1 MAKDTESGTP
11 VGAQLRTLLICD
23 LVESTALVE
32 RMGDLAAAELI
43 RKHDRLART
52 LVDRHAGREI
62 DKTDGFLLMF
72 ERPVQA
78 AAFALDYQRALRQF
92 NAAES
97 VNLAARVGIHVGDV
111 VVWENSAEDVARG
124 AKPVEVE
131 GLVKP
136 VASRLMTLAF
146 PGQVLL
152 SNIAYALAHRAQGEL
167 GERLEKVRWR
177 THGRYR
183 FRGVPDP
190 VPVFEVGEEGLAPLK
205 APPWSSKAHREVPF
219 WRRPATVV
227 IEALVV
233 LALLTIPL
241 YMFLRPQAA
250 IAFAERDW
258 VVVGSLHNLTGET
271 VFDDSL
277 ESALRIGLE
286 QSHFVNVLSDLKV
299 RDTLTRMQLDP
310 ATAEVSR
317 AVGSEVA
324 IRDGARALIL
334 PTIAEIGG
342 RVRITAEVIDP
353 QTQTTVYSET
363 ADGIGKES
371 ILPSLDVINQRLRV
385 RLGEA
390 LATVS
395 AESKPLE
402 KVATENLEALR
413 AYSLGVNK
421 YASGQFPEALELFR
435 QALQLDAGF
444 ASVQVRIGAIR
455 ASSGQQEQAVESFS
469 RALEQSERLTTRDA
483 LYAEAMR
490 ASAQQ
495 APDALVKW
503 ATLTERFPDYFTG
516 LGSFAYLNWR
526 DANRF
531 DAKAMAMVEA
541 SASSKNP
548 NRMPSLQLMGILE
561 LGNGRFAQA
570 LAHFADAEAQGLQ
583 FTEYH
588 AATQAAMRKFD
599 EAKATLARSPAG
611 AAKGNPA
618 MAITR
623 ASLNAALLVDQGKLE
638 QASTLLDEAARAE
651 TDGKVLAQAFSI
663 MRLTLISADPPLSG
677 DDLRSAKQ
685 QLEDVLAQR
694 KSAQTARRQTLD
706 AQALILAYLLARA
719 NERDLARRVLAAIP
733 LADMP
738 SGSSNAKLRSVVEAE
753 LDRIEGRHGAGIQRL
768 ETLLDGSELFIT
780 HVALLDA
787 YAAAGQ
793 AGKALQQARWL
804 SGHRGRA
811 YAEVA
816 PDNRLTAFNVQHTT
830 LALLQAAE
838 LAVAQKDK
846 DSARAMLKQFLE
858 AWPEASARPALAKRI
873 RALQGVLSEPGSP

>member
-1 MAKDTESGTP
+1 
-11 VGAQLRTLLICD
+11 
-23 LVESTALVE
+23 
-32 RMGDLAAAELI
+32 
-43 RKHDRLART
+43 
-52 LVDRHAGREI
+52 
-62 DKTDGFLLMF
+62 
-72 ERPVQA
+72 
-78 AAFALDYQRALRQF
+78 
-92 NAAES
+92 
-97 VNLAARVGIHVGDV
+97 
-111 VVWENSAEDVARG
+111 
-124 AKPVEVE
+124 
-131 GLVKP
+131 
-136 VASRLMTLAF
+136 
-146 PGQVLL
+146 
-152 SNIAYALAHRAQGEL
+152 
-167 GERLEKVRWR
+167 
-177 THGRYR
+177 
-183 FRGVPDP
+183 
-190 VPVFEVGEEGLAPLK
+190 
-205 APPWSSKAHREVPF
+205 
-219 WRRPATVV
+219 
-227 IEALVV
+227 
-233 LALLTIPL
+233 
-241 YMFLRPQAA
+241 
-250 IAFAERDW
+250 
-258 VVVGSLHNLTGET
+258 
-271 VFDDSL
+271 
-277 ESALRIGLE
+277 
-286 QSHFVNVLSDLKV
+286 
-299 RDTLTRMQLDP
+299 
-310 ATAEVSR
+310 
-317 AVGSEVA
+317 VA

-435 QALQLDAGF
+435 QALQLDAGL

-469 RALEQSERLTTRDA
+469 RALEQSARLTTRDA

-706 AQALILAYLLARA
+706 AQALILAYVLARA

-858 AWPEASARPALAKRI
+858 AWPEASARPALAKTHSRPSGCLVGTRIPVVQAQHREDQANVIAQALLGQLLERLCDDGLVGQLAGRQSGRIQRCQGAVGDAHLLQCSARI
-873 RALQGVLSEPGSP
+873 RLVARAERIIAGQFSEQRKFLFPRQAILVHVWFPLVWFGWRSDSGVGPSSVGRSADCSCDPFQATCTCRSQDRSVG